1 MKMVCDM
8 AEFLKVKKAE
18 EVLEIIDGFE
28 PLDAEELDLS
38 FARGRVLAEE
48 VRSPE
53 PLPHFPRATMDGFAV
68 RARETFGA
76 SESLPALLEKGGEVL
91 MGEEASTVLKP
102 GKAITIPTGGMLP
115 DGSDAVVMVEYTAP
129 LDPETIEV
137 TRPVA
142 PGDNVLQAGED
153 IPLGQVLFPK
163 GWRLRP
169 QDLGLLAA
177 VGHGRVRVHRRPRV
191 ALISTGD
198 EVVPV
203 EMPSVP
209 MGKIRDI
216 NTVTLAGQVEE
227 CGAEVGLR
235 RLVTDSLESL
245 VETCRTA
252 LENHDM
258 VMLSGGSSVGVR
270 DYTIRIL
277 ESFPEAELLVHGVA
291 IRPGKP
297 TILARIGR
305 KIFWGLPGQ
314 PVSALMICRVFALP
328 SLERLQG
335 IGRSKTSSGAGTL
348 TAVLTR
354 QAPSVHG
361 RTDYLPVTLSVQGGE
376 TVVTPVFGKSAMIGI
391 LARADGYIVI
401 PEHVEGLDQGTRVQ
415 VHLFSAS

>member
-1 MKMVCDM
+1 M
-8 AEFLKVKKAE
+8 AEFLKVKTAE

-28 PLDAEELDLS
+28 PLESEEVDLPL
-38 FARGRVLAEE
+38 ARGRVLAEA

-53 PLPHFPRATMDGFAV
+53 PLPHFARATMDGFAV
-68 RARETFGA
+68 RARDTFGA
-76 SESLPALLEKGGEVL
+76 SESLPAFLEKDGEVL
-91 MGEEASTVLKP
+91 MGAEASTAVRS
-102 GKAITIPTGGMLP
+102 GKAVAIPTGGMLP
-115 DGSDAVVMVEYTAP
+115 EGSDAVVMVEYTAL

-142 PGDNVLQAGED
+142 PGENVLQVGED
-153 IPLGQVLFPK
+153 IPLGNVLFPK

-177 VGHGRVRVHRRPRV
+177 VGQGRVRVHRRPRV
-191 ALISTGD
+191 AIVSTGD

-203 EMPSVP
+203 ETASVP

-227 CGAEVGLR
+227 CGAVVGLR
-235 RLVTDSLESL
+235 KLVNDSLESL

-252 LENHDM
+252 LEDHDV

-277 ESFPEAELLVHGVA
+277 QSFPDAELLVHGVA
-291 IRPGKP
+291 VRPGKP
-297 TILARIGR
+297 TILARIGK

-335 IGRSKTSSGAGTL
+335 IVRSKGAAVSAGTL

-361 RTDYLPVTLSVQGGE
+361 RTDYLPVTVSVQGSE
-376 TVVTPVFGKSAMIGI
+376 AVAAPVFGKSAMIGI

-401 PEHVEGLDQGTRVQ
+401 PEHVEGLDQGTHVQ
-415 VHLFSAS
+415 VHLFSAR

>member
-1 MKMVCDM
+1 M
-8 AEFLKVKKAE
+8 AEFLKVKTAE

-28 PLDAEELDLS
+28 PLESEELDLS
-38 FARGRVLAEE
+38 SARGRVLAEE

-53 PLPHFPRATMDGFAV
+53 PLPHFARATMDGYAV
-68 RARETFGA
+68 RARDTFGA

-115 DGSDAVVMVEYTAP
+115 EGSDAVVMVEYTAP
-129 LDPETIEV
+129 LDQETIEV

-142 PGDNVLQAGED
+142 PGENVLQVGED
-153 IPLGQVLFPK
+153 ITLGDVLFPK

-177 VGHGRVRVHRRPRV
+177 VGQGRARVHRRPRV
-191 ALISTGD
+191 AIVSTGD

-203 EMPSVP
+203 ETPSVP

-227 CGAEVGLR
+227 CGAVAGLR

-245 VETCRTA
+245 VETCRAA
-252 LENHDM
+252 LEDHDV

-277 ESFPEAELLVHGVA
+277 ESFPDAELLVHGVA

-297 TILARIGR
+297 TILARIGK

-335 IGRSKTSSGAGTL
+335 IVRSKGAAVSAGTL

-361 RTDYLPVTLSVQGGE
+361 RTDCLPVTVSVQGSE
-376 TVVTPVFGKSAMIGI
+376 AVATPVFGKSAMIGI

-415 VHLFSAS
+415 VHFFSAS